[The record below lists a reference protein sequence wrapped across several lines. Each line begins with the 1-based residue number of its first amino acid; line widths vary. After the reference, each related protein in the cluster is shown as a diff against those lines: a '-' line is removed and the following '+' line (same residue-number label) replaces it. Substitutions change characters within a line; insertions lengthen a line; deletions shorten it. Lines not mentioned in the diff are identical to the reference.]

1 MSNETYRQFD
11 PWRPSPVKE
20 ISRRQI
26 VETHYFNVDHVSYES
41 NQIGSFERYFVQENN
56 GDTVAVLAV
65 TDDGMIPLVEQYRIA
80 NHRWTL
86 EIPAGHANNPSER
99 PTDVAK
105 RKLAEEAGFDATKLT
120 QFTRF
125 MNTPSYSTQH
135 TAIFFATGLTPASR
149 QEIGPET
156 PRSDVRMVSVDDT
169 YEMVVNGTIVD
180 AKTMVAILR
189 LKSGTLDHLND

>member
-125 MNTPSYSTQH
+125 MKHAELFHPAHRNLLRHRSYPGFPSGNRPGDSAFRRAY
-135 TAIFFATGLTPASR
+135 GVGGRCL
-149 QEIGPET
+149 
-156 PRSDVRMVSVDDT
+156 
-169 YEMVVNGTIVD
+169 
-180 AKTMVAILR
+180 
-189 LKSGTLDHLND
+189 